1 MLVMNGPMHPRFD
14 IGQIGFLAT
23 PCSLR
28 PSVIVGAVQRMA
40 APCYFAST
48 DRDRTPPGGLAGG
61 NAGHCSDIEPT
72 GRRVGLRP
80 PREAATILRH

>member
-1 MLVMNGPMHPRFD
+1 MNGPMHPRFD

-48 DRDRTPPGGLAGG
+48 DRDRTPPADLPGVTRGIARISSRQVVALDCVLQEKQQPSCA
-61 NAGHCSDIEPT
+61 IE
-72 GRRVGLRP
+72 
-80 PREAATILRH
+80 